1 MRKDTPFL
9 WFEDQAEQAAAFYT
23 SAFERSRIV
32 DVAHYPNSDSAPGHG
47 EKRRVMSVTF
57 ELDGQTFIAL
67 NGGPSSQFP
76 FSPTMSCS
84 IHCRTQDE
92 VDALWMRLGEGGEW
106 LQCGWLRDRFGVTWQ
121 VMPAVVDE
129 MLRDGDRERARR
141 VMLAMTRMCK
151 LEIDRLRHAYEGAA
165 G

>member
-1 MRKDTPFL
+1 MRKNTPFL
-9 WFEDQAEQAAAFYT
+9 WFEDKAEQAAAFYT

-32 DVAHYPNSDSAPGHG
+32 DVVYYPNSGSVHG
-47 EKRRVMSVTF
+47 EERRVMSVTF

-67 NGGPSSQFP
+67 NGGPSPQLP

-84 IHCRTQDE
+84 IHCRTQGE
-92 VDALWMRLGEGGEW
+92 VDALWMKLGEGGEW

-121 VMPAVVDE
+121 VMPAAVDE
-129 MLRDGDRERARR
+129 MLRDDDRERAGR
-141 VMLAMTRMCK
+141 VMRAMTRMCK
-151 LEIDRLRHAYEGAA
+151 LEIERLRQAYEGAA